1 MKLEIIEGNIEEEVF
16 RTMDNYLF
24 DAERAERV
32 EFLKAHLSLV
42 EGHDLNDV
50 NSRVTSGI
58 RRAVESYFPLR
69 RFSN

>member
-24 DAERAERV
+24 DAQGAERV

-50 NSRVTSGI
+50 NSWVTSGI